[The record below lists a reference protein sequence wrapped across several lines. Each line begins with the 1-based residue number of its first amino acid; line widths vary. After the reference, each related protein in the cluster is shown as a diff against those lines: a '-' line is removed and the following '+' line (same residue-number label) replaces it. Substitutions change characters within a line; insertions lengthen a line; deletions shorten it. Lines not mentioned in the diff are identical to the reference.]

1 MGMEV
6 LIVSDKENETRDTK
20 KPSLIILKNII
31 DENNKKYQLNEEEQ
45 QFKNKLV
52 NIEAKLESIDKV
64 TASIKQE
71 NDETIFANDAFK
83 MLVESIAIT
92 AAMAAVAEYFDVDA
106 QDMENLLK

>member
-1 MGMEV
+1 M
-6 LIVSDKENETRDTK
+6 SDKENETRDTK

>member
-1 MGMEV
+1 MEV

>member
-6 LIVSDKENETRDTK
+6 FIVSDKENETKDAK
-20 KPSLIILKNII
+20 KPNLIVLKNII
-31 DENNKKYQLNEEEQ
+31 EENNKRYQFNEEETE
-45 QFKNKLV
+45 FKKKLI
-52 NIEAKLESIDKV
+52 NIESKLDSIDKV

-71 NDETIFANDAFK
+71 NDETIFATDAFK

-106 QDMENLLK
+106 QDVENLLK